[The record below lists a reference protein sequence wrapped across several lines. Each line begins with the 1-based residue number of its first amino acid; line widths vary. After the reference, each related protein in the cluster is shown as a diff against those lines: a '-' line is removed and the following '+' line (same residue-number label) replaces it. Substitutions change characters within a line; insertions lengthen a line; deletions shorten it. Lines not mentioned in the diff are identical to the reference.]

1 MIISVYYTY
10 YKRPVRLTTSQ
21 TTIDQIVD
29 EGAQVD
35 DEITVLDVRSGT
47 DSRTSCHRV

>member
-21 TTIDQIVD
+21 TTTDQIVG

-35 DEITVLDVRSGT
+35 DEITVLDFRSGE
-47 DSRTSCHRV
+47 DSITSCHLV